1 MIDTL
6 NSLLLA
12 PLNDYGFMRR
22 ALIAGLALSLAAPPL
37 GVFLMLR
44 GMSLIGDAMAHAILP
59 GVALGF
65 LLAGFSLPAMSLGG
79 ILSGLVVAGL
89 AGGVSQL
96 TGHREDAA
104 MASFYLISLAAGVML
119 VSLGGS
125 SVDLTHVLFGSIL
138 AVDTTALWLIAA
150 VCSVTVVVLALSFR
164 ALVVEC
170 LDPLFLRGQGVR
182 SGLIQGVFLGLV
194 VLNLT
199 AGFQTLGTL
208 MAVGLMMLPATAA
221 RFWSKR
227 LEGLIGLAVLIALF
241 ASTGGLLLS
250 YHFSLPSGPSI
261 ILLAGA
267 VYLLSAL
274 GGRYHSLLARWRRT
288 ATPLESADGESAD
301 RESAGRESAGRE
313 SASTR

>member
-6 NSLLLA
+6 DALLLV
-12 PLNDYGFMRR
+12 PLTDYGFMRR
-22 ALIAGLALSLAAPPL
+22 ALIAGLALSLAVPPL

-44 GMSLIGDAMAHAILP
+44 GMSLMGDAMAHAILP

-65 LLAGFSLPAMSLGG
+65 LLGGFSLPAMSLGG
-79 ILSGLVVAGL
+79 VLSGLIVAGL
-89 AGGVSQL
+89 AGGVSQM
-96 TGHREDAA
+96 TGHREDSA
-104 MASFYLISLAAGVML
+104 MASFYLISLAAGVLL

-138 AVDTTALWLIAA
+138 AVDSSALLLIAT
-150 VCSVTVVVLALSFR
+150 VCSVTVLLLALMFR

-170 LDPLFLRGQGVR
+170 LDPLFLRGQGAR
-182 SGLIQGVFLGLV
+182 SGLIHGLFLGLV

-227 LEGLIGLAVLIALF
+227 LEGLMGLAIVVAML

-250 YHFSLPSGPSI
+250 YHLGLPSGPCI
-261 ILLAGA
+261 ILLAGIA
-267 VYLLSAL
+267 YLFSAL
-274 GGRYHSLLARWRRT
+274 CGRHHSLLARLRCPKAVPDAADSEDSSTSPTHHRT
-288 ATPLESADGESAD
+288 T
-301 RESAGRESAGRE
+301 
-313 SASTR
+313 

>member
-1 MIDTL
+1 MPA
-6 NSLLLA
+6 LLEALLIA
-12 PLNDYGFMRR
+12 PFDYGFMRR
-22 ALIAGLALSLAAPPL
+22 AVIAGLALSLAAPPL

-65 LLAGFSLPAMSLGG
+65 LAAGFSLPMMSLGG
-79 ILSGLVVAGL
+79 ILSGLLVAVL
-89 AGGVSQL
+89 AGSVSQM

-104 MASFYLISLAAGVML
+104 MASFFLISLAAGVML

-138 AVDTTALWLIAA
+138 AVDSTALVLIAVIA
-150 VCSVTVVVLALSFR
+150 SLIVLALAVIFR

-182 SGLIQGVFLGLV
+182 GGVVHGIFLGLV

-208 MAVGLMMLPATAA
+208 MAVGLMMLPATTA
-221 RFWSKR
+221 RFWSQR
-227 LEGLIGLAVLIALF
+227 LEGLITIAIAIALVS
-241 ASTGGLLLS
+241 STAGLLLS
-250 YHFSLPSGPSI
+250 YHLSLPSGPSI
-261 ILLAGA
+261 ILLAGVA
-267 VYLLSAL
+267 YLLSAL
-274 GGRYHSLLARWRRT
+274 FGRHHSLTARWRRR
-288 ATPLESADGESAD
+288 AAPLGTPERA
-301 RESAGRESAGRE
+301 
-313 SASTR
+313 

>member
-1 MIDTL
+1 ML
-6 NSLLLA
+6 ALLDAWLLV
-12 PLNDYGFMRR
+12 PLEYGFMQR
-22 ALIAGLALSLAAPPL
+22 ALVAGLALSLAAPPL

-65 LLAGFSLPAMSLGG
+65 LAAGFSLPIMSLGG
-79 ILSGLVVAGL
+79 ILSGLLIAVL
-89 AGGVSQL
+89 AGSVSQM
-96 TGHREDAA
+96 TGHREDSA
-104 MASFYLISLAAGVML
+104 MASFFLISLAAGVML

-138 AVDTTALWLIAA
+138 AVNSTALVLIAA
-150 VCSVTVVVLALSFR
+150 ISSLIVVMLAVIFR

-182 SGLIQGVFLGLV
+182 GGVVHGIFLGLV

-208 MAVGLMMLPATAA
+208 MAVGLMMLPATTA
-221 RFWSKR
+221 RFWSQR
-227 LEGLIGLAVLIALF
+227 LEGLIAIAIVIGLV

-250 YHFSLPSGPSI
+250 YHLSLPSGPAI
-261 ILLAGA
+261 ILLAGSA
-267 VYLLSAL
+267 YVLSAL
-274 GGRYHSLLARWRRT
+274 FGRHHSLTARWRRH
-288 ATPLESADGESAD
+288 AAPLDAPQRD
-301 RESAGRESAGRE
+301 
-313 SASTR
+313 